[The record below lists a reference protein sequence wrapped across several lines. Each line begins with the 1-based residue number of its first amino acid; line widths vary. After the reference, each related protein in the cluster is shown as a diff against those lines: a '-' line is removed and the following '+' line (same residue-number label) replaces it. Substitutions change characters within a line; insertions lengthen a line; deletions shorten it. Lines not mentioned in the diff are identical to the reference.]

1 MMTHSARSPVRLDA
15 LDSATR
21 QLTRLAAVV
30 TAGNEERVRNAIV
43 ASADHVSPV
52 WVEELLLQTYLFA
65 GFPRALNAMR
75 EWRRVCPITTVEE
88 KQTPRYARDDETK
101 ALGEATCATV
111 YGDMYDRLRENI
123 RGLHPL

>member
-52 WVEELLLQTYLFA
+52 WIEELLLQTYLFA
-65 GFPRALNAMR
+65 GFPRSLNALR
-75 EWRRVCPITTVEE
+75 EWRRVQPAS
-88 KQTPRYARDDETK
+88 QPDSDARSIDEWRTD
-101 ALGEATCATV
+101 GERTCAKV
-111 YGDMYDRLRENI
+111 YGAMYDKLRGNI
-123 RGLHPL
+123 RHLH